1 MGAHNVWV
9 YCFESGELLCM
20 PTAQRSQ
27 CRYFAYQL
35 WGEKERERGD
45 GLFRFTERQGQ
56 GAAVVENRRHFL
68 PSHGGANRILTQ
80 AARHRDKLTLHITG
94 LDLINCVPPPP
105 TKLRC
110 GARNIMS
117 AQAEKKAAASYKH

>member
-35 WGEKERERGD
+35 WREREGGGAGGGGERERGD
-45 GLFRFTERQGQ
+45 GLFRFTGRQGQ
-56 GAAVVENRRHFL
+56 GAAAAENRRRVL
-68 PSHGGANRILTQ
+68 PSHGGQT
-80 AARHRDKLTLHITG
+80 
-94 LDLINCVPPPP
+94 
-105 TKLRC
+105 
-110 GARNIMS
+110 
-117 AQAEKKAAASYKH
+117 EY